1 MFTLKIRTGGAA
13 FRDESAESNRRNELP
28 LDPYSCELRRLLDE
42 VKKQLVCGHTDGK
55 LMDINGNKVGEWE
68 LTD

>member
-1 MFTLKIRTGGAA
+1 MFTLKIKTGGAA
-13 FRDESAESNRRNELP
+13 FRSAEFWDDNGNDC